1 MNNQGQ
7 LIFDILLS
15 VVILTIIIGLCV
27 YILET
32 DNTAYENNENEYN
45 KPVTMLNLLKS
56 TNYKEDNLLDT
67 LANQMDENQN
77 TTSIL
82 TTIESIISSN
92 TMYDYTFSDLSENR
106 TLINNQDGDYKRV
119 YSARKMIQNHVFEL
133 EYYK

>member
-45 KPVTMLNLLKS
+45 KPVNMLNLLKS